1 MLSVLEK
8 LLIVIPCMTV
18 QIYISFLAVYDD
30 NSFKNKLPVD
40 IVTVVIKQH
49 KTLIQMKK
57 RSNIYFYI
65 RYKNVRPIVFL
76 LYIWVMCARL
86 STFL

>member
-1 MLSVLEK
+1 
-8 LLIVIPCMTV
+8 MTV

-49 KTLIQMKK
+49 KTSIQMKK
-57 RSNIYFYI
+57 YHIFIFIFAIGTLGRQYFYCTYGLCLHVSQHFSEHAKRAWRI
-65 RYKNVRPIVFL
+65 
-76 LYIWVMCARL
+76 
-86 STFL
+86 